1 MTLDLPTVQAIVG
14 FALDE
19 GAAGGHIACFIVGAP
34 AETSGLFANAVPL
47 SQPQATMIAA
57 EIHSAITLDWAA
69 SGRKAPRIYQITIK
83 DRAQNI
89 RTERRIACAPEET
102 RPEDALS
109 AAVQVGIACLS
120 AAGGAMVAPHRE
132 LKDIIELQKGLMD
145 RDRALHDQDQ
155 AQIRSL
161 LARNQ
166 ELEKERSGAV
176 DALMQYIRTESE
188 GRLHS
193 AQADAITLEAKAKA
207 GMYDG
212 IKTAAL
218 VNAPTVLQI
227 GAKIA
232 GLHLDRPPPNLARAA
247 AGLAA
252 AAPGLAAAMGVGSGG
267 AASAPTTPPR
277 VVSDLSTEAVA
288 ELRAWCAKITDT
300 ELARLV
306 RWAYLKD
313 SDGRTIGQALGQ
325 LDPENRTGALGL
337 LRLLPGDWT
346 Q

>member
-19 GAAGGHIACFIVGAP
+19 GATGGHIACFIVGAP
-34 AETSGLFANAVPL
+34 PESSGLFANAVPL
-47 SQPQATMIAA
+47 SQSQATMIAA

-69 SGRKAPRIYQITIK
+69 SGKKAARIYQITIRDK
-83 DRAQNI
+83 SQNI

-102 RPEDALS
+102 RPEDALG
-109 AAVQVGIACLS
+109 AAVNVGVACLAAASS
-120 AAGGAMVAPHRE
+120 AMQAPQKE
-132 LKDIIELQKGLMD
+132 LRDIIELQKGLMD
-145 RDRALHDQDQ
+145 RDRNLHEQDQ
-155 AQIRSL
+155 AEIRSL
-161 LARNQ
+161 RARILD
-166 ELEKERSGAV
+166 LEKDRSGAV
-176 DALMQYIRTESE
+176 DALTQYIRTESE

-193 AQADAITLEAKAKA
+193 AQAEAVTIEARAKAQ
-207 GMYDG
+207 MYEG
-212 IKTAAL
+212 IKTAAIM
-218 VNAPTVLQI
+218 NAPTVLQI

-232 GLHLDRPPPNLARAA
+232 GLHLDRPPPNLAKAA

-267 AASAPTTPPR
+267 ATPAPNTPPR
-277 VVSDLSTEAVA
+277 VVSDLSPEAVA
-288 ELRAWCAKITDT
+288 ELRAWCAKITDA

-306 RWAYLKD
+306 RWAYLRD